1 MKISKIILEDFRS
14 YYGRHEIELSADD
27 EKPITILIGANGAGK
42 TTLLNAVYW
51 AFTGKFKPEFAQ
63 HSGLVHKD
71 AYVDG
76 KRQATVELFIE
87 NGSEKYHLTRTHR
100 ASDSSL
106 HMARIN
112 DHGEYQPMTELAA
125 KRLLEQLMPERLA
138 NWFIFEGEKID
149 QMKLKG
155 DEKLKTEIQETFGFG
170 TITTLIGHVEEIR
183 KTLAREERKAIANND
198 VTELGIQIDAAE
210 EQIKINKATITNL
223 KAQLT
228 QFRAESAAASEA
240 LLRFAPSQKLQKEVT
255 LYKQSL
261 EVTESKFRAATR
273 ERGKYVAQNSLSK
286 LLGQELSQLINKLTV
301 KEDEQQLPA
310 PFGTRLIEEIK
321 QMGKCICGTTIHPDS
336 AEMHHLDEMMG
347 KASTPKIGAKIFV
360 VRARLGIYESTA
372 KAFNKELEKRSGDI
386 GRYDEERDHY
396 KEFIKA
402 GNAELLNINEDEIR
416 EWKRKEQTADR
427 KIEEANRDIGH
438 AENKIST
445 ANEYLNKLS
454 VQYETKVNQSAK
466 KSILTKERKKVERV
480 EEFLRIRF
488 YEQEKEVL
496 KILESEISDVML
508 KRMTKHYSATIS
520 ATDYSVKVV
529 DIDRRATDISEGE
542 EIFVK
547 FATIGAIVGMAG
559 NRTRV
564 GQVNWLTEPVIA
576 PLILDA
582 PFSKVDD
589 KYRADIARNLA
600 DLSGQLIMTF
610 DQSKLDEGLY
620 SVLEKRIGKVY
631 TLIAHAKGDAKEAEK
646 VFVLRGKRVLLNEYG
661 RRDETKVKEFVL

>member
-1 MKISKIILEDFRS
+1 MKISNIIIENFRS

-27 EKPITILIGANGAGK
+27 AKPITILIGSNGAGK

-51 AFTGKFKPEFAQ
+51 AFTGKFKGKFAQ
-63 HSGLVHKD
+63 TSGVIHKD
-71 AYVDG
+71 AHMEG
-76 KRQATVELFIE
+76 KREATVELFIE
-87 NGSEKYHLTRTHR
+87 NGSEKYHLTRIYRT
-100 ASDSSL
+100 SDSSL

-112 DHGEYQPMTELAA
+112 DHCEYQPMSELAA
-125 KRLLEQLMPERLA
+125 KRLIEQLMPERLA

-149 QMKLKG
+149 HMELKG
-155 DEKLKTEIQETFGFG
+155 DEKLKREIQETFGFG
-170 TITTLIGHVEEIR
+170 TITALIGHIEVIR
-183 KTLAREERKAIANND
+183 KNLGHQERKAIANND
-198 VTELGIQIDAAE
+198 VTELGIQIDATE
-210 EQIKINKATITNL
+210 EQIKINKATINNL

-255 LYKQSL
+255 LFKQSL
-261 EVTESKFRAATR
+261 ETTESKFRAAIR
-273 ERGKYVAQNSLSK
+273 ERGKYVAQNSLPK
-286 LLGQELSQLINKLTV
+286 LLEQELSQLINKLTV

-321 QMGKCICGTTIHPDS
+321 QMKQCICGTAIHPDS
-336 AEMHHLDEMMG
+336 PEMHRLDEMMR

-360 VRARLGIYESTA
+360 VRARLGGYDSTA
-372 KAFNKELEKRSGDI
+372 KAFNKELESRSGDI
-386 GRYDEERDHY
+386 GRYDQERNHY

-402 GNAELLNINEDEIR
+402 GNKEIADINEDEIK
-416 EWKRKEQTADR
+416 EWKRKEQTAD
-427 KIEEANRDIGH
+427 KNIEITNRDIGH
-438 AENKIST
+438 TENKLGT
-445 ANEYLNKLS
+445 ANEQLSKLLS
-454 VQYETKVNQSAK
+454 EYNTKVNQATK
-466 KSILTKERKKVERV
+466 KSTLTKDRKKVELV

-496 KILESEISDVML
+496 KILEGEISNVML
-508 KRMTKHYSATIS
+508 QRMTKHYSATIS

-529 DIDRRATDISEGE
+529 DIDSRSMEISEGE

-559 NRTRV
+559 NRTTV
-564 GQVNWLTEPVIA
+564 GRVNWLTEPVIA
-576 PLILDA
+576 PLVLDA

-589 KYRADIARNLA
+589 KYRADIAKNLA

-620 SVLEKRIGKVY
+620 SVLEKRIGKIY
-631 TLIAHAKGDAKEAEK
+631 TLISRAKGNAKDSEK
-646 VFVLRGKRVLLNEYG
+646 VFELRGKRVVLNEYG
-661 RRDETKVKEFVL
+661 ERDETRIKEFIL

>member
-1 MKISKIILEDFRS
+1 MKISRIILENFRS

-27 EKPITILIGANGAGK
+27 ETPITILIGSNGAGK

-51 AFTGKFKPEFAQ
+51 AFTGKFKAKFAQ
-63 HSGLVHKD
+63 TSGVVHKD
-71 AYVDG
+71 AYMEG
-76 KRQATVELFIE
+76 KREATVELFIQ
-87 NGSEKYHLTRTHR
+87 NGSERYHLTRIYRT
-100 ASDSSL
+100 SDSSL

-112 DHGEYQPMTELAA
+112 DHGEYQPMAELAA

-149 QMKLKG
+149 HMELKG
-155 DEKLKTEIQETFGFG
+155 DEKLKREIQETFGFG
-170 TITTLIGHVEEIR
+170 TITTLIGHIEEIR

-198 VTELGIQIDAAE
+198 VTELGIQIDGVE

-228 QFRAESAAASEA
+228 QYRAESTAASEA

-255 LYKQSL
+255 LFKQSL
-261 EVTESKFRAATR
+261 ETTESKFRAATR
-273 ERGKYVAQNSLSK
+273 ERGKYVAQNSLPK
-286 LLGQELSQLINKLTV
+286 LLTQELSQLIKKMTINV
-301 KEDEQQLPA
+301 DELQMPA
-310 PFGTRLIEEIK
+310 PFGTRLIEEIQQMK
-321 QMGKCICGTTIHPDS
+321 QCICGTAIHPDS
-336 AEMHHLDEMMG
+336 PEMHHLDEMMK
-347 KASTPKIGAKIFV
+347 KASTPKINSKLFV
-360 VRARLGIYESTA
+360 VRARLGVFESA
-372 KAFNKELEKRSGDI
+372 ANAFNQELEIKSGDI
-386 GRYDEERDHY
+386 GRYDQERNHY

-402 GNAELLNINEDEIR
+402 GNKEIENINEDEIK
-416 EWKRKEQTADR
+416 EWKRKEQSADNNMQ
-427 KIEEANRDIGH
+427 IANREIGY
-438 AENKIST
+438 AENKLAT
-445 ANEYLNKLS
+445 ANEHLNKLLAE
-454 VQYETKVNQSAK
+454 YNTKINQATK
-466 KSILTKERKKVERV
+466 KSTLTNDRKKVELV

-496 KILESEISDVML
+496 RILEGEISNVML
-508 KRMTKHYSATIS
+508 QRMTKHYSATIS

-529 DIDRRATDISEGE
+529 DIDSRSMEISEGE

-559 NRTRV
+559 NRTKV
-564 GQVNWLTEPVIA
+564 GRVNWLTEPVIA
-576 PLILDA
+576 PLVLDA

-589 KYRADIARNLA
+589 KYRADIAKNLA

-631 TLIAHAKGDAKEAEK
+631 TLISHAKGNVKEAEK
-646 VFVLRGKRVLLNEYG
+646 IFELRGKRVVLNEYG
-661 RRDETKVKEFVL
+661 VRDETRVKEFIL